1 LSIRKS
7 SGVISA
13 FKKIQM
19 ERQIIKG
26 RNNVIWI
33 KDGANYI
40 KGIQYTESKENN
52 SILDSIP
59 DYQIVKEYTVE
70 GWYRFDD
77 EKDFITQTIHATT
90 EARAEDLFRTKY
102 KQHFT
107 SVYIDLI

>member
-1 LSIRKS
+1 
-7 SGVISA
+7 
-13 FKKIQM
+13 M